1 MAKIKGVIVPT
12 NGAAAPCEI
21 QSSLRG
27 LQAAVGGNIE
37 AYDGLFGD
45 DMTIYV
51 NDMGK
56 LTQAPNRAVYAR
68 SDDPYGNDEGKL
80 IEVLYGPVV
89 VVGFDWETGESISL
103 TDRQVG
109 EVISYF
115 TDTSMP
121 GSGAVEAAKLMLG
134 KNDVESV
141 EFLCSTGRDQYL
153 VDERGDGI
161 LDGMSTWAHEAAS
174 RLAGTD
180 PATACRLQQLW
191 CGESSASS
199 VDDIEEGGDVPER
212 SASR

>member
-1 MAKIKGVIVPT
+1 MAKIKGVIVPV
-12 NGAAAPCEI
+12 NGAAEPCEV

-56 LTQAPNRAVYAR
+56 LTQTPNRAVYAR
-68 SDDPYGNDEGKL
+68 ADDPYGNDEGEL
-80 IEVLYGPVV
+80 VEVLYGPVV
-89 VVGFDWETGESISL
+89 VVGFNWETGESIGL
-103 TDRQVG
+103 TERQVD
-109 EVISYF
+109 EVVSYF

-134 KNDVESV
+134 KKGVDPV
-141 EFLCSTGRDQYL
+141 EFLCSAGRDQYL
-153 VDERGDGI
+153 VDERGGGI
-161 LDGMSTWAHEAAS
+161 LDGMSTWAREAAS

-180 PATACRLQQLW
+180 PARACRLQELW
-191 CGESSASS
+191 CGENDAPT
-199 VDDIEEGGDVPER
+199 VDDMEEDGEPER